1 MATPASTF
9 HRPDSTPV
17 ASVLLPVRDAGRYLT
32 EALASLA
39 GQTRRDFDVVAVDDG
54 SVDGSAAELRR
65 WIPERLPGTIVR
77 GGGEGVTGALQ
88 RATAAAR
95 GRWWLRMD
103 ADDVALP
110 KRWEVQAAW
119 LEAHPETV
127 AVGCGLWRIDD
138 AGERIGVYDPPT
150 EATAIEA
157 ALLRGDG
164 FALCHPAAVLSA
176 AAVAAVGG
184 YRSEFPLG
192 QDLDLFLRLARH
204 GPLANVPERLLGY
217 RQHGANTNFARAAEK
232 ARLLEQ
238 ILTQAH
244 AARGRAWDPATLPFR
259 HGRGKRAEFHR
270 RAARGAQRYSTTRA
284 ARRHAWAAWRL
295 EPWALASWKTLAVV
309 FADRRRTPGS
319 ASGDTERDRL

>member
-1 MATPASTF
+1 M
-9 HRPDSTPV
+9 
-17 ASVLLPVRDAGRYLT
+17 LLPVRDAGRYLG

-39 GQTRRDFDVVAVDDG
+39 AQSRRDFELVAVNDG
-54 SVDGSAAELRR
+54 SVDGSAAELAR
-65 WIPERLPGTIVR
+65 WIPARLPGVILR
-77 GGGEGVTGALQ
+77 GDGEGVTAALR
-88 RATAAAR
+88 RATTVAR
-95 GRWWLRMD
+95 GRWWVRMD
-103 ADDVALP
+103 ADDIALP
-110 KRWEVQAAW
+110 TRWERQAAW

-138 AGERIGVYDPPT
+138 EGARIGVYDPPT
-150 EATAIEA
+150 EAAAIEA

-164 FALCHPAAVLSA
+164 FALCHPAAVMSA
-176 AAVAAVGG
+176 EAVKAVGG

-204 GPLANVPERLLGY
+204 GPLANVPERLLNY
-217 RQHGANTNFARAAEK
+217 RQHGKNTNFARAAEK

-259 HGRGKRAEFHR
+259 HGRGKRADFHR
-270 RAARGAQRYSTTRA
+270 RAARGAARFSTMAA

-295 EPWALASWKTLAVV
+295 EPWAGASWKTLAVV
-309 FADRRRTPGS
+309 LAGKVDQSRSEPDHAERTGP
-319 ASGDTERDRL
+319 